1 MPRLPTVKPR
11 QVIRALGRAG
21 FEMDHQTGSH
31 IVLWRASDSCR
42 VVVPRHN
49 RSLYGNSTTPNSIS
63 PASSGTERNSDL
75 TLAQPLLGSCRLDS
89 STWPFRVPG
98 DHAAL
103 F

>member
-49 RSLYGNSTTPNSIS
+49 RDLGR
-63 PASSGTERNSDL
+63 GL
-75 TLAQPLLGSCRLDS
+75 TLRIIKSAGLTRDEFVELLK
-89 STWPFRVPG
+89 
-98 DHAAL
+98 
-103 F
+103 